1 MPTYTKKRDRLTNRS
16 AFRSAGLETAPSM
29 ALSYFQQQVSLG
41 GTGAKRSISKGRVP
55 VHDHPDTEGHTSP
68 SSRSTTPASR
78 VLSLTVIDQ
87 GTSSLSNFA
96 LALLVAHY
104 SHAQALGIFAIL
116 TVTYVIA
123 QGLVRSVTSDC
134 LLTRH
139 ETSDAVME
147 HFERSGYLCAF
158 GGAIAIAV
166 PLLVAAAFLPHDFAV
181 PFAIFAVCFPFMALQ
196 DFARFIGISRHRP
209 GYAIWLDAAWVV
221 IFVAAAV
228 LLILN
233 DMTSLSWLWAS
244 WTGAGA
250 VVGLWTIHTH
260 RVRGGLRTLSEP
272 IRFWLASER
281 SVGVRFAGQFLLSAT
296 WIYFIYYPLL
306 FVLSVGDV
314 GVIKLAQL
322 VLGPITVLA
331 AGMQSAL
338 VSLAARRFRADRASA
353 LRFCA
358 ICGFAIAVSTIAWT
372 AVVYFLPIH
381 QVTRV
386 FGPTWPAARV
396 VFPWMGLAFVFGSFS
411 GMAVGGLRAIRAAAV
426 NLWLA
431 VVMLPISF
439 ALCLG
444 GAAVHGTLGFSYGM
458 AATFALYA
466 ALGWIALLVAAR
478 RFDPAAAVD
487 ADSGTDLADPPA
499 LG

>member
-1 MPTYTKKRDRLTNRS
+1 MDEQP
-16 AFRSAGLETAPSM
+16 ET
-29 ALSYFQQQVSLG
+29 
-41 GTGAKRSISKGRVP
+41 
-55 VHDHPDTEGHTSP
+55 DGHTPP
-68 SSRSTTPASR
+68 STRVNTPTSR
-78 VLSLTVIDQ
+78 VLSLTVVDQ
-87 GTSSLSNFA
+87 GASSLSNFA

-104 SHAQALGIFAIL
+104 SQARSLGIFAIL

-123 QGLVRSVTSDC
+123 QGFVRSVSSDC

-147 HFERSGYLCAF
+147 RFERSGYLCAF
-158 GGAIAIAV
+158 GCATTIAV
-166 PLLVAAAFLPHDFAV
+166 PLLVASAFLPNDFAA

-209 GYAIWLDAAWVV
+209 GYAIWLDSAWVV

-228 LLILN
+228 LLIIN

-250 VVGLWTIHTH
+250 VVGLWTIHAH
-260 RVRGGLRTLSEP
+260 RIRGGLRALSEP
-272 IRFWLASER
+272 MRFWLASEQ
-281 SVGVRFAGQFLLSAT
+281 SVGIRFAGQFLLSAT

-338 VSLAARRFRADRASA
+338 ISLATRRFRADRASA

-358 ICGFAIAVSTIAWT
+358 ICGLAIALSTTAWT
-372 AVVYFLPIH
+372 AIAYFLPIH

-431 VVMLPISF
+431 ALMLPISF

-444 GAAVHGTLGFSYGM
+444 GAALHGVLGFSYGV
-458 AATFALYA
+458 AATFAIYA
-466 ALGWIALLVAAR
+466 VLGWIALVAAAR
-478 RFDPAAAVD
+478 RFVPAAREE
-487 ADSGTDLADPPA
+487 ADVGPVGARPGETAGQTGRAGARPGETSGAP
-499 LG
+499 

>member
-1 MPTYTKKRDRLTNRS
+1 MGPERNGRS
-16 AFRSAGLETAPSM
+16 AE
-29 ALSYFQQQVSLG
+29 
-41 GTGAKRSISKGRVP
+41 GACRCTIIRIP
-55 VHDHPDTEGHTSP
+55 RGHTPP
-68 SSRSTTPASR
+68 SSRDTTPASR
-78 VLSLTVIDQ
+78 VLSLTVVDQ
-87 GTSSLSNFA
+87 GASSLSNFA

-104 SHAQALGIFAIL
+104 SQAQALGVFAIL

-123 QGLVRSVTSDC
+123 QGFVRSVTSDC

-139 ETSDAVME
+139 ETSDAVMGR
-147 HFERSGYLCAF
+147 FERSGYLCAF
-158 GGAIAIAV
+158 GCACAIAL

-181 PFAIFAVCFPFMALQ
+181 PFAIFAICFPFMALQ

-209 GYAIWLDAAWVV
+209 GYAIWLDTAWVV
-221 IFVAAAV
+221 IFVAASV
-228 LLILN
+228 LLIVN

-250 VVGLWTIHTH
+250 VVGLWTIHSH
-260 RVRGGLRTLSEP
+260 RVRGGLRALAEP

-281 SVGVRFAGQFLLSAT
+281 SVGVRFAGQFILSAT

-338 VSLAARRFRADRASA
+338 VSLAARRFRANVTSA

-358 ICGFAIAVSTIAWT
+358 ICGFAIAVATIAWT
-372 AVVYFLPIH
+372 AFVYFLPIH

-431 VVMLPISF
+431 VLMLPISF

-444 GAAVHGTLGFSYGM
+444 GAALHGILGFSYGM
-458 AATFALYA
+458 AATFAVYA
-466 ALGWIALLVAAR
+466 VLGWVALLAAAR
-478 RFDPAAAVD
+478 RFDPTTAEWRRR
-487 ADSGTDLADPPA
+487 ADPPA
-499 LG
+499 TR

>member
-1 MPTYTKKRDRLTNRS
+1 
-16 AFRSAGLETAPSM
+16 M
-29 ALSYFQQQVSLG
+29 ALSYNRREANLG
-41 GTGAKRSISKGRVP
+41 GTGTERSISKGRVP
-55 VHDHPDTEGHTSP
+55 VGEPETEGQIPQST
-68 SSRSTTPASR
+68 RVTTPASR
-78 VLSLTVIDQ
+78 VLGLTVVDQ
-87 GTSSLSNFA
+87 GASSLSNFA

-104 SHAQALGIFAIL
+104 SQARALGIFAIL

-123 QGLVRSVTSDC
+123 QGFVRSVSSDC

-147 HFERSGYLCAF
+147 RFERSGYLCAF
-158 GGAIAIAV
+158 GCATAIAV
-166 PLLVAAAFLPHDFAV
+166 PLLVASAFLPSDFAV

-196 DFARFIGISRHRP
+196 DFARFVGISRHRP
-209 GYAIWLDAAWVV
+209 GYAIWLDSAWVV
-221 IFVAAAV
+221 LFVAAAV
-228 LLILN
+228 LLIVN

-250 VVGLWTIHTH
+250 VVGLWTIHAH
-260 RVRGGLRTLSEP
+260 RIRGGLRALSEP
-272 IRFWLASER
+272 MRFWLASER
-281 SVGVRFAGQFLLSAT
+281 SVGIRFAGQFLLSAT

-358 ICGFAIAVSTIAWT
+358 LCGLAIALATTAWT
-372 AVVYFLPIH
+372 AIVYFLPIH

-444 GAAVHGTLGFSYGM
+444 GAAAHGVLGFSYGM
-458 AATFALYA
+458 AATFAIYA
-466 ALGWIALLVAAR
+466 VFGWIALIAAAR
-478 RFDPAAAVD
+478 RFVPAPAEEADAGTGEVD
-487 ADSGTDLADPPA
+487 AGPA
-499 LG
+499 GIT